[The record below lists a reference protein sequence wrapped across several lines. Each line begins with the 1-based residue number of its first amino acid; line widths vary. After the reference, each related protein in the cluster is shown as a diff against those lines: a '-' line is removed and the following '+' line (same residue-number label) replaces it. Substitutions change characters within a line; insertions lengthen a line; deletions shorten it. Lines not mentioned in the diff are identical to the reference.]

1 MKNFG
6 SYNHELIENKIYNFW
21 QKKKLF
27 KAIKNKKKNKYFSIV
42 IPPPNI
48 TGSLHM
54 GHALN
59 NTIQDLLI
67 RFKRNQGYETLWQPG
82 TDHAGIATQMVV
94 EKQLLEKGL
103 TRQSLG
109 REKFVKEIWK
119 WKNKS
124 GNEIISQ
131 LKKLGSSCDWSRER
145 FTMDEGLSKAVI
157 KVFVDL
163 YNKKLI
169 YKDLKLVN
177 WDPVLQTAVS
187 DLEVVQKE
195 VDGKLFYIKY
205 LIKGSDSFLTVATTR
220 PETMFG
226 DTALAVNPK
235 DERYK
240 ALVGKTAII
249 PVANREIKII
259 EDVYADPSQGSGVVK
274 ITPAHDFNDF
284 IVGERNNLAKINIL
298 TKDAKLND
306 NTPSDFVGL
315 DRFEARKKL
324 ISKLTELNLIE
335 KIDNIKHSVPFGDR
349 SNSIIEPYL
358 TEQWFL
364 DAKKLSVEA
373 IAKVKNKQTSFF
385 PENWSKTYYQ
395 WMENIQPWCISRQ
408 LWWGHQIPAWY
419 TPSGKIIVAN
429 NEKEAKK
436 IVKKKFKKNIT
447 LTQDSD
453 VLDTWFS
460 SALWSFATFGWP
472 KKTYELKRF
481 YSTSVLVTG
490 FDIIFFWVARMMMM
504 SLYFMK
510 KVPFSDVYVHALV
523 RDEKGQKMS
532 KSKGNVIDPL
542 VLINEFGADALRF
555 TLIAMSSPGRDVK
568 LAKERVNGYKNFIT
582 KIWNIFNFSKFN
594 NTFTDPKISI
604 KKINNPINLWILSE
618 FNNCKLKT
626 SESINNYRFDEAAK
640 NVYQFTWNFFCDW
653 YIEFAK
659 PILYSNNKKN
669 ILELKKT
676 ISFLQSELLLLLH
689 PFIPFVTEELWSLAK
704 FDKFFKTP
712 LISYTSKNSFV
723 LSKNQ
728 IKNAK
733 NINVVI
739 NFITEIR
746 SIKVTL
752 GISPGS
758 FCNVFLNNTSKN
770 FQILIKENLEIIKRL
785 GRIKEIDF
793 TSSSKI
799 SVINMIIADENVRIQ
814 FENTVNLND
823 QKEIQL
829 KKQKEILN
837 KISISEKKLNN
848 PGFVQNAP
856 KNVVDN
862 EKEMLSNYQID
873 LNKIINILRSF
884 S

>member
-42 IPPPNI
+42 IPPPNV

-205 LIKGSDSFLTVATTR
+205 LIKGSGSFLTVATTR

>member
-42 IPPPNI
+42 IPPPNV

-510 KVPFSDVYVHALV
+510 KVPFFDVYVHALV

-848 PGFVQNAP
+848 PSFVQNAP

>member
-42 IPPPNI
+42 IPPPNV

-436 IVKKKFKKNIT
+436 IIKKKFKKNIT

-837 KISISEKKLNN
+837 RISISEKKLNN